1 MDIKNWLTNEKN
13 LELSHLEIFN
23 FEKTGRGVRA
33 TRDILENEEIISIP
47 YEILITKDF
56 CTKNVEELKKW
67 IYFLTYFL
75 LSTYFN
81 ELYFTTSFIFI
92 STLSSENSDIGTQF
106 KHGRCARNF

>member
-13 LELSHLEIFN
+13 LDLSHLEIFN

-67 IYFLTYFL
+67 IYFLAYFL
-75 LSTYFN
+75 LSTYSN
-81 ELYFTTSFIFI
+81 DLYFTTSFIFI
-92 STLSSENSDIGTQF
+92 LTFSSENCDICTQF
-106 KHGRCARNF
+106 IYGRCAKNF

>member
-1 MDIKNWLTNEKN
+1 MDIKNWLTHEKD
-13 LELSHLEIFN
+13 LDLSHLEIFN

-67 IYFLTYFL
+67 IYFFGICF
-75 LSTYFN
+75 S
-81 ELYFTTSFIFI
+81 
-92 STLSSENSDIGTQF
+92 
-106 KHGRCARNF
+106 